1 VRATPRIHVLQYA
14 SMSAPSTIAYA
25 ANRASASRG
34 TAGFALYPRA
44 SGCAIGIFVLL
55 AACTTPAPDV
65 QRADAPAVERTRL
78 PDEPIPP
85 KPPGEHPAA
94 RPPVT
99 VEVPPGALYVCVVDR
114 DGVRRQTA
122 IEFAPKVG
130 ALCARH
136 PEMGP
141 CQYERNA
148 CRRTGGRVYAAN
160 GDEITMATEAAYDK
174 KVMRVR
180 FKAN

>member
-1 VRATPRIHVLQYA
+1 
-14 SMSAPSTIAYA
+14 MSARSAIA
-25 ANRASASRG
+25 G
-34 TAGFALYPRA
+34 VALHMAA
-44 SGCAIGIFVLL
+44 SGAVMRPGFHRHVSRCALAALMAL

-65 QRADAPAVERTRL
+65 QRSDVPAVERTRL

-85 KPPGEHPAA
+85 KPPGAHPSAPP
-94 RPPVT
+94 PPVS
-99 VEVPPGALYVCVVDR
+99 VEVPPGAIYVCVVDR

-141 CQYERNA
+141 CQYERNV
-148 CRRTGGRVYAAN
+148 CRRAGGRVYAAN
-160 GDEITMATEAAYDK
+160 GDEITMATEAEYDK